1 MFKLTMLMGLAL
13 VLAPSAIQA
22 KSLCRSS
29 GYFALVDNTPDFY
42 ACQSTAYGGYSMRFL
57 RCPAGLVFSSS
68 MAQCVQ
74 SIDAFEAGDGGNIE
88 NPTIPP
94 SNLNESTTEK
104 PATEAPGTTEKPATE
119 APGTTEKPAT
129 EAPGTTEK
137 PVTEAPGTTEKPV
150 TEAPGTTEKPVTEAP
165 GTTEKPATDAP
176 GTTEKP
182 ATDAPGTTEKPAT
195 DAPGTTPKPTTDAPG
210 TTENPETTD
219 ASTTDEPSTAETST
233 DEPNTE
239 TTGSGDETTTS
250 DGGVTT
256 PEDNVCATTGLFPTG
271 SCTQFIVCSYA
282 DGDELKAYTKKC
294 PGEMQ
299 FDPFNSVCSADYDCT
314 ARN

>member
-13 VLAPSAIQA
+13 MLAPSAIQA

-29 GYFALVDNTPDFY
+29 GYFALVENTPDFY

-74 SIDAFEAGDGGNIE
+74 SIDAFEARDGSNIE

-94 SNLNESTTEK
+94 SNLDESTTEK
-104 PATEAPGTTEKPATE
+104 PATEAPGTTEKPETE
-119 APGTTEKPAT
+119 APE
-129 EAPGTTEK
+129 
-137 PVTEAPGTTEKPV
+137 
-150 TEAPGTTEKPVTEAP
+150 TTEKPVTEAP

-176 GTTEKP
+176 GSTQ
-182 ATDAPGTTEKPAT
+182 
-195 DAPGTTPKPTTDAPG
+195 KPTTDAPG

-219 ASTTDEPSTAETST
+219 APTTDEPSTAETST

-239 TTGSGDETTTS
+239 TTASGDETTTS

-299 FDPFNSVCSADYDCT
+299 FDPFNSVCSAYYDCT

>member
-1 MFKLTMLMGLAL
+1 MGLAL
-13 VLAPSAIQA
+13 ILAPSTIQA

-42 ACQSTAYGGYSMRFL
+42 ACQSTAYGGYSLRFL

-74 SIDAFEAGDGGNIE
+74 SIAAFEARDDSNIE

-94 SNLNESTTEK
+94 SNLDESTTEK
-104 PATEAPGTTEKPATE
+104 PATEAPGTTEKVTTAAPGTTEKVTTE
-119 APGTTEKPAT
+119 APGTTEKITT

-137 PVTEAPGTTEKPV
+137 IT
-150 TEAPGTTEKPVTEAP
+150 TEAP

-182 ATDAPGTTEKPAT
+182 ATDAPGTTEKSE
-195 DAPGTTPKPTTDAPG
+195 TTDAPG
-210 TTENPETTD
+210 TTDKSDTD
-219 ASTTDEPSTAETST
+219 APITDEPSTAETST

-239 TTGSGDETTTS
+239 TTESGEETTI
-250 DGGVTT
+250 
-256 PEDNVCATTGLFPTG
+256 EDNVCATTGLFPTG
-271 SCTQFIVCSYA
+271 SCTHFIVCSYA
-282 DGDELKAYTKKC
+282 EGDELKAYTKKC
-294 PGEMQ
+294 PGAMQ
-299 FDPFNSVCSADYDCT
+299 FDPFNSVCSASYDCT
-314 ARN
+314 AGN